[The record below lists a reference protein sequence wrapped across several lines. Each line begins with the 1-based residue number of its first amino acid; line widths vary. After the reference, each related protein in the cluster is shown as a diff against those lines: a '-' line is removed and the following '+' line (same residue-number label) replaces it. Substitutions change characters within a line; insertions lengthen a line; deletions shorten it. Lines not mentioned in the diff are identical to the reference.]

1 MCWLGDKGR
10 QACPQ
15 KRKKAIKVWNV
26 CEIKQ
31 AGWNMQKLKG
41 RQSLGINNRRGVEHD
56 VTKDV
61 RQGHTR
67 TTLTRHTKVKSKSLN
82 ATYGHME
89 MAQGTSTMAGGVEL
103 RKRQSGELLRPET
116 H

>member
-1 MCWLGDKGR
+1 
-10 QACPQ
+10 
-15 KRKKAIKVWNV
+15 
-26 CEIKQ
+26 
-31 AGWNMQKLKG
+31 MQKLKG

-89 MAQGTSTMAGGVEL
+89 MAQSTSTMAGGVEL
-103 RKRQSGELLRPET
+103 QKRQSGELVKLET